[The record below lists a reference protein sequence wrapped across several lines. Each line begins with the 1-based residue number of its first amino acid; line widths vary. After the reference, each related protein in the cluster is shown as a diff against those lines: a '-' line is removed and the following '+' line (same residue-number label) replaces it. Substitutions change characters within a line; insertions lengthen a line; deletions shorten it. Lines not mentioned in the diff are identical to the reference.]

1 MEFRIF
7 VKDINKLGTIDVS
20 AIYTRLSWPD
30 SNSDSSIQKELE
42 KRYVTPTPGPH
53 PAMAIALI
61 WCNGMLA
68 GWVGTRPWPEKF
80 KGEPITAQTIE
91 CFVDPE
97 LRNRGFARL
106 GLQALITAGELKLD
120 KPVSVYAA
128 NVVNIAKQCGCKTVL
143 LCEVT

>member
-1 MEFRIF
+1 MDFWIRI
-7 VKDINKLGTIDVS
+7 KDINDLRTVDIT

-30 SNSDSSIQKELE
+30 SKSDSSIRKELE
-42 KRYVTPTPGPH
+42 KRYVAPEPGPH
-53 PAMAIALI
+53 PEMAIAII

-80 KGEPITAQTIE
+80 KGEIITAQTIE

-106 GLQALITAGELKLD
+106 GLQALITAGSLKRD
-120 KPVSVYAA
+120 EPVAVYAP